1 MKIFV
6 RKKQVKLKSSSV
18 LEIKNKPDNNK
29 NSRQSMKKR
38 HVPIKVK
45 LIMYFMIF
53 AILPVS
59 IVSLVSTNIST
70 QIMKKTSGRLASEM
84 VKQTAVNADYF
95 ITQVETSINNLG
107 TNLSMTSGLINN
119 FYSEDELI
127 SYEAERSIN
136 QQLVTVPTTDKNIK
150 KVTLIL
156 SSEETFGSEL
166 SVDVEWVLSNKT
178 IQDSNAFV
186 WSKKSPENKDSMI
199 VMKKIPYIF
208 SNKELQD
215 KVVVMVAEVSIHSIF
230 NNMGSIQLL
239 DKACLS
245 LVSEERSVL
254 FSTDEKLN
262 ELDKNVIKIL
272 NQKTKVGTKTDTKS
286 SAVINDKQSTDG
298 TGITDDK
305 EIVNYSVLSNG
316 WSIVMNL
323 PESILTKELTDFNIN
338 VLALIGLFGLVAF
351 VSGSI
356 VAKNYTNPIIKLK
369 KLMKLAEEGDLSV
382 ECEVK
387 GNDETTE
394 VCISFN
400 QMLLNMRKL
409 LGETKKVIVYTLD
422 NSQLLKNSTQQS
434 VQTIEQLTYTMNEIA
449 QGNMHQA
456 EDTQNSIVTMASL
469 ADSIQTV
476 LEKIQNILKSN
487 QLVGEQ
493 INIAKVDMELLN
505 KSMIT
510 STQIAKTIST
520 SINELSNLSKNI
532 EAIMNLVESISE
544 ESNLLALNASIE
556 AARAGDAGKGFAVV
570 ANEVKKL
577 ADQSK
582 ASVVNVKEALNSID
596 TKTRETV
603 ELVDK
608 SNEIFENQNQVLT
621 KASNAFLHVFETLKL
636 VDNELDVMNKQTV
649 GMKVLKDNMV
659 EKVDNIASVI
669 EESAASTQEVC
680 ALSEGQKIATESLY
694 ELSNNLA
701 TTMVSLKDAIEK
713 FTL

>member
-6 RKKQVKLKSSSV
+6 RKKQVKLKSSNV
-18 LEIKNKPDNNK
+18 LETRNKSDNNK
-29 NSRQSMKKR
+29 NSRQSMKKH

-59 IVSLVSTNIST
+59 IVSLISTNIST

-107 TNLSMTSGLINN
+107 TNLSMTSGLINS

-166 SVDVEWVLSNKT
+166 SVDVDGVLNNKT
-178 IQDSNAFV
+178 IQESNAFV

-230 NNMGSIQLL
+230 KNMGSIQLL

-245 LVSEERSVL
+245 LVSEEHSVL

-286 SAVINDKQSTDG
+286 SAVINDKQITDD

-323 PESILTKELTDFNIN
+323 PESTLTKELTNFNLN

-382 ECEVK
+382 ECEVM

-456 EDTQNSIVTMASL
+456 EDAQNSIVAMTSL

-532 EAIMNLVESISE
+532 EVIMNLVESISE

-582 ASVVNVKEALNSID
+582 ASVANVKEALNSID

-621 KASNAFLHVFETLKL
+621 KASNAFHHVFETLKL
-636 VDNELDVMNKQTV
+636 VDNELDDMNKQTV

-680 ALSEGQKIATESLY
+680 ALSEGQKIATESLN

-701 TTMVSLKDAIEK
+701 ATMVSLKDAIEK